1 MTSSIIYPLE
11 PEYGDLSLINKSYTN
26 IDTVKNLIKWREVW
40 EKRLK
45 ETSDLWH
52 ARPRMCQLHYEAV
65 VAEITK
71 RENQT
76 TSSNEQEKES
86 PSRR

>member
-1 MTSSIIYPLE
+1 MKSVEITSQTPYPPE
-11 PEYGDLSLINKSYTN
+11 PEYDLSLINKSYTH

-45 ETSDLWH
+45 ETSGHWH

-65 VAEITK
+65 VAEINK
-71 RENQT
+71 R
-76 TSSNEQEKES
+76 
-86 PSRR
+86 